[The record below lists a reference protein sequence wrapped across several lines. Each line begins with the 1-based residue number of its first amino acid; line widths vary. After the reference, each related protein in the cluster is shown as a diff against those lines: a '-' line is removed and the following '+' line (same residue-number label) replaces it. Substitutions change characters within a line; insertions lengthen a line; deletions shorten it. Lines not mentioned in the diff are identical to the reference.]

1 MKTLLILILS
11 VLIPMFIT
19 SSCAQRSETTP
30 TISPT
35 EAQKLA
41 GSKNV
46 LILDV
51 RTETEFASG
60 HVKDALLIPVQELD
74 ARLSELEK
82 FKQKKIIAVCRS
94 GNRSGRATTLL
105 REHGFDAVNMSGGMI
120 EWNSLGY
127 TSVKE
132 TR

>member
-1 MKTLLILILS
+1 
-11 VLIPMFIT
+11 MFII
-19 SSCAQRSETTP
+19 SSCAPHSETTP
-30 TISPT
+30 SISPT
-35 EAQKLA
+35 EVQKLA

-51 RTETEFASG
+51 RTKAEFESG

-74 ARLSELEK
+74 SRLSELEK

-94 GNRSGRATTLL
+94 GNRSGRATALL
-105 REHGFDAVNMSGGMI
+105 REHGFNAVNMSGGMI
-120 EWNSLGY
+120 EWKSLGY
-127 TSVKE
+127 TSVME